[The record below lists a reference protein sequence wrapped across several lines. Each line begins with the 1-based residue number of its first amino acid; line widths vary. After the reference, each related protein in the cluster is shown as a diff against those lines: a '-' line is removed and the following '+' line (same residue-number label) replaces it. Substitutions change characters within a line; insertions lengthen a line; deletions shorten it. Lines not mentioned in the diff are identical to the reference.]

1 MTCAP
6 AILTNMAFRQSAVW
20 REATTTICRDGES
33 PDTLG
38 PLTQALRLLR
48 QRSRFDVVV
57 TMGPRPS
64 LAYGLLCA
72 VLGLPSRQIMT
83 EIFLDPPRP
92 ASLGWR
98 VKTGLF
104 RWVARRSL
112 GILTNSSAEVGLL
125 ARRFSLPE
133 TRLRFVEMYTTILEP
148 AAGGENDGFVLS
160 IGRTL
165 RDLDT
170 LAEAAREI
178 QAPVLVVAGARDRIP
193 APLPANV
200 QVLKELP
207 LAETR
212 RLIGRAAVVVIPLL
226 PSERSAGQ
234 VVLFE
239 AMAMGKPVVATR
251 AVGTRDYVRDG
262 ENGLLVE
269 PGDARGLADAVKRLL
284 ENPEPTRQMSNQAL
298 ADCFAKWMPNHHA
311 RHKIAAIA
319 SLWRAAASS
328 GDSNHA

>member
-6 AILTNMAFRQSAVW
+6 SIVTNMAFRQSPVW
-20 REATTTICRDGES
+20 CKATATICRDGES

-48 QRSRFDVVV
+48 RRARFDVVV

-72 VLGLPSRQIMT
+72 MLGLPSRQIMT
-83 EIFLDPPRP
+83 EVFLDPPRP
-92 ASLGWR
+92 TSLGWR

-148 AAGGENDGFVLS
+148 AGGGENDGFVLS

-193 APLPANV
+193 ASLPANV

-212 RLIGRAAVVVIPLL
+212 RLIGRAAVVAIPLL

-269 PGDARGLADAVKRLL
+269 PGDAGALADAVNRILSDPAYGGRLAASAL
-284 ENPEPTRQMSNQAL
+284 EACWTKWTPDQHAL
-298 ADCFAKWMPNHHA
+298 RRLKAIGELHA
-311 RHKIAAIA
+311 R
-319 SLWRAAASS
+319 SRV
-328 GDSNHA
+328 D